1 MEALYLASFKKLHD
15 SVDRALNSPIENSP
29 FHLNGDFDWYG
40 NNPIVGEINDMIDSI
55 IEMEAGRN
63 G

>member
-1 MEALYLASFKKLHD
+1 MDTSYLPGFKKVHD
-15 SVDRALNSPIENSP
+15 AIEKLINSPAEGTP

-40 NNPIVGEINDMIDSI
+40 NNPIVGDINDMIDSI
-55 IEMEAGRN
+55 IEMDRSRN